1 MKINLLPRFPAGGR
15 AHIVAQTMKIMTRIL
30 LLLIVT
36 LSHVTADG
44 FSQKISFQA
53 KNVPLQTAMRNIE
66 QRTGYLFLYDE
77 LDLPAAKKVSVKL
90 KNGSIDELLSA
101 VFKDMPLSYKIFQR
115 NIVLKKVVKAPA
127 TEVVIPSRMPETQPV
142 IQLNQRGID
151 LLPVNADRTVRGRVS
166 DENGGPFPGVSIIV
180 KNTQTGTATDANGE
194 FRLSIP
200 ESLAGQGEL
209 VIVASFVGYKNQE
222 IVVGSRAELNFG
234 MTVDT
239 KALNDVVVVGY
250 GTQKQSSITGSV
262 ASLPMKNVAS
272 QPLTSLD
279 QALGGQIAGVNVA
292 QTKGAP
298 GGGVSVRVRG
308 TGSIGAGNEPL
319 YVIDGFP
326 VSSDFNSNFNPLS
339 SINPNDIE
347 SIEILKDASAAAI
360 YGSRGSNGVVLV
372 TTKHGKSGK
381 SVVQLDTYYGFQQVA
396 NKIDMLNARE
406 YAEYNTEARNNAW
419 VDRGGNAGDPNSARP
434 AALQIPEMFMNPQ
447 ALGKGT
453 DWQDE
458 VFRTAAIQN
467 HQLSVSGGN
476 DKTTFFMSG
485 AYFKQ
490 DGVVM
495 KTGFDRYSA
504 RVNLDHHISKHV
516 SVGMNLSPSFATS
529 RILPVEDQVFSGGI
543 LGSALSLP
551 PTVPVYNTD
560 GSFTTLLG
568 PSPYNI
574 GVIDNPVAIASKI
587 KDKRTVFRT
596 LGNVY
601 AEINLIDGLKFRTS
615 FGLDYSD
622 ARENA
627 YYPSDLGWSG
637 VPAPVQARA
646 IASTGRDLNWLNE
659 NILSYKKV
667 FNTKHELDVLA
678 GFTSQKAHGESAALN
693 ATNFPT
699 DLVPTLNA
707 GQVTGGGTYMSEWS
721 LLSLLARVNYTYSG
735 KYLFSATMRRDGSSR
750 FGARNKWGTFPS
762 ASVGWYISEENFMKS
777 QNVVTD
783 LKLRASYGLAGNNS
797 IGNYNHIGLLSNRR
811 YSFGAGTGALVYG
824 LYPSSISNEQLG
836 WEMMQQFDIG
846 VDFAL
851 LRNRLNLTID
861 FYNKNTTDLLLN
873 VPVPAS
879 TGYETAL
886 QNIGKLNNRGW
897 EFSINSKNLTGA
909 FKWSTA
915 FNISFNKNKVVKLG
929 PSGNPIISKS
939 PSFSPNTHITKI
951 GSPIGS
957 FWGYDAMGVYQSQED
972 VDNSPRVGGNSGSRP
987 GDLKFRDVDGDGAI
1001 TPSDVT
1007 IIGNNSPDFFY
1018 GITNNFSYGRFS
1030 LSILGDGVQGIQLLN
1045 GSRRNIGLVNGS
1057 YSRKD
1062 VLGRWQSPAQ
1072 PGDGRTPRANVAPTG
1087 GNVSYVSSLLV
1098 ENASFFRIRNINL
1111 RYNLPETLSKSVYLQ
1126 NAAVTLSVQN
1136 AFTFTPYRGYNPE
1149 QSLNGSSS
1157 LTPGVDFNGYP
1168 LARTFTLAL
1177 NLTF

>member
-1 MKINLLPRFPAGGR
+1 MKIKLLTRFPAGGR
-15 AHIVAQTMKIMTRIL
+15 AHFAAQILITMTRIM

-36 LSHVTADG
+36 LTHVAADG
-44 FSQKISFQA
+44 FSQKISFHARKQPIQQVL
-53 KNVPLQTAMRNIE
+53 KTIE
-66 QRTGYLFLYDE
+66 RQSGYLFLYDE
-77 LDLPAAKKVSVKL
+77 QDVPESRTVTARVRNASLDQVL
-90 KNGSIDELLSA
+90 ET
-101 VFKDMPLSYKIFQR
+101 VFRDMPVSYKIFQR
-115 NIVLKKVVKAPA
+115 NIVVKRMLKSA
-127 TEVVIPSRMPETQPV
+127 TPETAIPARAPELRQN
-142 IQLNQRGID
+142 ILLNR
-151 LLPVNADRTVRGRVS
+151 RTIEPLVPSFERIVKGKVT
-166 DENGGPFPGVSIIV
+166 DENGSPFPGVSIV
-180 KNTQTGTATDANGE
+180 VRNSQTGTATDANGE
-194 FRLSIP
+194 FRLSVP
-200 ESLAGQGEL
+200 DALAGEL

-222 IVVGSRAELNFG
+222 LVVGNSGEINFG

-239 KALNDVVVVGY
+239 KSLNDVVVVGY
-250 GTQKQSSITGSV
+250 GTQNKSSITGSV

-326 VSSDFNSNFNPLS
+326 VSNDFNSTFNPLS

-372 TTKHGKSGK
+372 TTKHGKAGK
-381 SVVQLDTYYGFQQVA
+381 TTVQLDTYYGVQQVA
-396 NKIDMLNARE
+396 SKIDMLNARE

-419 VDRGGNAGDPNSARP
+419 IDKGGKASDPNSLRP
-434 AALQIPEMFMNPQ
+434 AALQIPEMFMNPES
-447 ALGKGT
+447 LGKGT

-458 VFRTAAIQN
+458 VFRTAPIQN

-476 DKTTFFMSG
+476 DKTTFFLSG

-490 DGVVM
+490 DGIVM
-495 KTGFDRYSA
+495 NTGFERYSA
-504 RVNLDHHISKHV
+504 RVNLDHHISNNI
-516 SVGMNLSPSFATS
+516 SVGLNLSPSFATN
-529 RILPVEDQVFSGGI
+529 RMLPVEDQVFAGGI

-551 PTVPVYNTD
+551 PTVPVYNPD

-568 PSPYNI
+568 PSPNNV
-574 GVIDNPVAIASKI
+574 GVIDNPVAIASKV
-587 KDKRTVFRT
+587 KDKKTIFRT
-596 LGNVY
+596 LGNIY
-601 AEINLIDGLKFRTS
+601 AEIKIVDGLKFRTS

-622 ARENA
+622 ARGSA
-627 YYPSDLGWSG
+627 YFPSDLGSSG
-637 VPAPVQARA
+637 VPAPVQAKA
-646 IASTGRDLNWLNE
+646 TATNGRDLNWLNE
-659 NILSYKKV
+659 NILTYKKN
-667 FNTKHELDVLA
+667 FGTKHELDLLA
-678 GFTSQKAHGESAALN
+678 GFTSQKAHSEATSLS

-707 GQVTGGGTYMSEWS
+707 GQVTSGGTGVSEWS
-721 LLSLLARVNYTYSG
+721 LLSYLARANYTLAG
-735 KYLFSATMRRDGSSR
+735 KYLLSATMRRDGSSR

-762 ASVGWYISEENFMKS
+762 ASVGWYISEERFMKS
-777 QNVVTD
+777 QNAVTE
-783 LKLRASYGLAGNNS
+783 LKLRASYGLAGNNT
-797 IGNYNHIGLLSNRR
+797 IGNYNHIGLLSNKR
-811 YSFGAGTGALVYG
+811 YSFGAGTGSLAYG
-824 LYPSSISNEQLG
+824 LYPTSISNEQLG
-836 WEMMQQFDIG
+836 WEMMHQFDIG
-846 VDFAL
+846 VDFSI
-851 LRNRLNLTID
+851 LRNRLNFTID

-897 EFSINSKNLTGA
+897 EFSVNSKNLTGA

-915 FNISFNKNKVVKLG
+915 FNISFNKNKVVRLG
-929 PSGNPIISKS
+929 PSGNAIISKS
-939 PSFSPNTHITKI
+939 PSFSPNTHITRI

-957 FWGYDAMGVYQSQED
+957 FWGYEAVGVYQSQED
-972 VDNSPRVGGNSGSRP
+972 VDNSPVVQGTAGSHP
-987 GDLKFRDVDGDGAI
+987 GDLKFRDIDGDGII

-1007 IIGNNSPDFFY
+1007 IIGDNSPDFFY
-1018 GITNNFSYGRFS
+1018 GITNNFSYGRFN
-1030 LSILGDGVQGIQLLN
+1030 LSILADGVQGIQLLN

-1062 VLGRWQSPAQ
+1062 VLGRWQSPEN
-1072 PGDGRTPRANVAPTG
+1072 PGDGHTPRANVAATG

-1098 ENASFFRIRNINL
+1098 EDASFFRIRNINL
-1111 RYNLPETLSKSVYLQ
+1111 RYSLPEKISKAVFLQ
-1126 NAAVTLSVQN
+1126 NASVSLSVQN
-1136 AFTFTPYRGYNPE
+1136 AFTFTKYMGYNPE
-1149 QSLNGSSS
+1149 QSLNGSSA

-1168 LARTFTLAL
+1168 LARTYTLGL

>member
-1 MKINLLPRFPAGGR
+1 MKINPFPRRKVGER
-15 AHIVAQTMKIMTRIL
+15 AHFAAQILITMTRIM
-30 LLLIVT
+30 LLLIIT
-36 LSHVTADG
+36 LTHVTGEG
-44 FSQKISFQA
+44 FSQKISFHA
-53 KNVPLQTAMRNIE
+53 KNVPLQSVIRTIE
-66 QRTGYLFLYDE
+66 QQTGYLFLYDE
-77 LDLPAAKKVSVKL
+77 LDLPESRTVSVKV
-90 KNGSIDELLSA
+90 KNASIDQVLQT

-115 NIVLKKVVKAPA
+115 NIVLKKITKNAPH
-127 TEVVIPSRMPETQPV
+127 EPILPSRTPGSGPG
-142 IQLNQRGID
+142 ILLNQRSIE
-151 LLPVNADRTVRGRVS
+151 LLPASTERMVRGKVT
-166 DENGGPFPGVSIIV
+166 DENGNPFPGVSIVV
-180 KNTQTGTATDANGE
+180 KNSQTGTATDANGE
-194 FRLSIP
+194 FRLSVP
-200 ESLAGQGEL
+200 DALATPGEL

-222 IVVGSRAELNFG
+222 IVVGSKHELNFG

-250 GTQKQSSITGSV
+250 GTQNKSSITGSV
-262 ASLPMKNVAS
+262 ASLPMKNVAN

-279 QALGGQIAGVNVA
+279 QAMGGQIAGVNVA

-326 VSSDFNSNFNPLS
+326 VSADFSSTFNPLS

-372 TTKHGKSGK
+372 TTKHGKAGK
-381 SVVQLDTYYGFQQVA
+381 STVQLDTYYGFQQVA

-406 YAEYNTEARNNAW
+406 YAEFNIEARNNAW
-419 VDRGGNAGDPNSARP
+419 MDKGGKASDPNSVRP
-434 AALQIPEMFMNPQ
+434 AALQIPEMFMNPEK
-447 ALGKGT
+447 LGKGT

-458 VFRTAAIQN
+458 VFRTAPIQN

-476 DKTTFFMSG
+476 EKTTFFMSG

-490 DGVVM
+490 DGIVM
-495 KTGFDRYSA
+495 NTGFERYSA
-504 RVNLDHHISKHV
+504 RVNLDHHV
-516 SVGMNLSPSFATS
+516 SRNVSIGLNLSPSFAS
-529 RILPVEDQVFSGGI
+529 NKLLPVEDQVFSGGI
-543 LGSALSLP
+543 LGSALSMP
-551 PTVPVYNTD
+551 PTVPVYNPD

-574 GVIDNPVAIASKI
+574 GVIDNPVAIASKV

-596 LGNVY
+596 LGNIY
-601 AEINLIDGLKFRTS
+601 AEVSILDGLKFRTS

-622 ARENA
+622 GRQNT
-627 YYPSDLGWSG
+627 YYPSNLGWNG

-646 IASTGRDLNWLNE
+646 SANTGRDLNWLNE
-659 NILSYKKV
+659 NILTYKKT
-667 FNTKHELDVLA
+667 FNEKHEFDLLA
-678 GFTSQKAHGESAALN
+678 GFTSQKARYEAASLS

-707 GQVTGGGTYMSEWS
+707 GQVTGGGTGVSEWS
-721 LLSLLARVNYTYSG
+721 LLSLLARVNYTFGG

-762 ASVGWYISEENFMKS
+762 ASVGWYISEEGFMKS
-777 QNVVTD
+777 QNAVTD
-783 LKLRASYGLAGNNS
+783 LKLRASYGLAGNNT

-811 YSFGAGTGALVYG
+811 YSYGVGTGSLAYG

-836 WEMMQQFDIG
+836 WEVMHQFDIG
-846 VDFAL
+846 VDFAV
-851 LRNRLNLTID
+851 LRNRVNFTVD

-897 EFSINSKNLTGA
+897 EFSVNSKNLTGA

-929 PSGNPIISKS
+929 PSGNAIISKS
-939 PSFSPNTHITKI
+939 PSFSPNTHITRI

-957 FWGYDAMGVYQSQED
+957 FWGYEAIGVYQSQED
-972 VDNSPRVGGNSGSRP
+972 VNNSPAVKGGAGSRP
-987 GDLKFRDVDGDGAI
+987 GDLKFRDIDGDGTI

-1007 IIGNNSPDFFY
+1007 VIGDNSPDFFY
-1018 GITNNFSYGRFS
+1018 GITNNFSYGRLS
-1030 LSILGDGVQGIQLLN
+1030 LSILADGVQGIQLLN

-1062 VLGRWQSPAQ
+1062 VLGRWQSPEN
-1072 PGDGRTPRANVAPTG
+1072 PGDGRTPRANVVATG

-1111 RYNLPETLSKSVYLQ
+1111 RYNLPEKLSKALYLQ
-1126 NAAVTLSVQN
+1126 NAGVSLSVQN

-1168 LARTFTLAL
+1168 LARTYTLGL

>member
-1 MKINLLPRFPAGGR
+1 MKIKLLTRFPAGGR
-15 AHIVAQTMKIMTRIL
+15 AHFAAQILITMTRIM

-36 LSHVTADG
+36 LTHVAADG
-44 FSQKISFQA
+44 FSQKISFHARKQPIQQVL
-53 KNVPLQTAMRNIE
+53 KTIE
-66 QRTGYLFLYDE
+66 RQSGYLFLYDE
-77 LDLPAAKKVSVKL
+77 QDVPESRTVTARVRNASLDQVL
-90 KNGSIDELLSA
+90 ET
-101 VFKDMPLSYKIFQR
+101 VFRDMPVSYKIFQR
-115 NIVLKKVVKAPA
+115 NIVVKRIVKNATPETAIPAKAPELRQNILLNRR
-127 TEVVIPSRMPETQPV
+127 TIEPLVPSFERIVKGKVT
-142 IQLNQRGID
+142 
-151 LLPVNADRTVRGRVS
+151 
-166 DENGGPFPGVSIIV
+166 DENGSPFPGVSIV
-180 KNTQTGTATDANGE
+180 VRNSQTGTATDANGE
-194 FRLSIP
+194 FRLSVP
-200 ESLAGQGEL
+200 DALAGEL

-222 IVVGSRAELNFG
+222 LVVGNSGEINFG

-239 KALNDVVVVGY
+239 KSLNDVVVVGY
-250 GTQKQSSITGSV
+250 GTQNKSSITGSV

-326 VSSDFNSNFNPLS
+326 VSNDFNSTFNPLS

-372 TTKHGKSGK
+372 TTKHGKAGK
-381 SVVQLDTYYGFQQVA
+381 TTVQLDTYYGVQQVA
-396 NKIDMLNARE
+396 SKIDMLNARE

-419 VDRGGNAGDPNSARP
+419 IDKGGKASDPNSLRP
-434 AALQIPEMFMNPQ
+434 AALQIPEMFMNPGS
-447 ALGKGT
+447 LGKGT

-458 VFRTAAIQN
+458 VFRTAPIQN

-476 DKTTFFMSG
+476 DKTTFFLSG

-490 DGVVM
+490 DGIVM
-495 KTGFDRYSA
+495 NTGFERYSA
-504 RVNLDHHISKHV
+504 RVNLDHHISNNI
-516 SVGMNLSPSFATS
+516 SVGLNLSPSFATN
-529 RILPVEDQVFSGGI
+529 RMLPVEDQVFAGGI

-551 PTVPVYNTD
+551 PTVPVYNPD

-568 PSPYNI
+568 PSPNNV
-574 GVIDNPVAIASKI
+574 GVIDNPVAIASKV
-587 KDKRTVFRT
+587 KDKKTIFRT
-596 LGNVY
+596 LGNIY
-601 AEINLIDGLKFRTS
+601 AEIKIVDGLKFRTS

-622 ARENA
+622 ARGSA
-627 YYPSDLGWSG
+627 YFPSDLGSSG
-637 VPAPVQARA
+637 VPAPVQAKA
-646 IASTGRDLNWLNE
+646 TATNGRDLNWLNE
-659 NILSYKKV
+659 NILTYKKN
-667 FNTKHELDVLA
+667 FGTKHELDLLA
-678 GFTSQKAHGESAALN
+678 GFTSQKAHSEATSLS

-707 GQVTGGGTYMSEWS
+707 GQVTSGGTGVSEWS
-721 LLSLLARVNYTYSG
+721 LLSYLARANYTLAG
-735 KYLFSATMRRDGSSR
+735 KYLLSATMRRDGSSR

-762 ASVGWYISEENFMKS
+762 ASVGWYISEERFMKS
-777 QNVVTD
+777 QNAVTE
-783 LKLRASYGLAGNNS
+783 LKLRASYGLAGNNT
-797 IGNYNHIGLLSNRR
+797 IGNYNHIGLLSNKR
-811 YSFGAGTGALVYG
+811 YSFGAGTGSLAYG
-824 LYPSSISNEQLG
+824 LYPTSISNEQLG
-836 WEMMQQFDIG
+836 WEMMHQFDIG
-846 VDFAL
+846 VDFSI
-851 LRNRLNLTID
+851 LRNRLNFTID

-897 EFSINSKNLTGA
+897 EFSVNSKNLTGA

-915 FNISFNKNKVVKLG
+915 FNISFNKNKVVRLG
-929 PSGNPIISKS
+929 PSGNAIISKS
-939 PSFSPNTHITKI
+939 PSFSPNTHITRI

-957 FWGYDAMGVYQSQED
+957 FWGYEAVGVYQSQED
-972 VDNSPRVGGNSGSRP
+972 VDNSPVVQGTAGSHP
-987 GDLKFRDVDGDGAI
+987 GDLKFRDIDGDGII

-1007 IIGNNSPDFFY
+1007 IIGDNSPDFFY
-1018 GITNNFSYGRFS
+1018 GITNNFSYGRFN
-1030 LSILGDGVQGIQLLN
+1030 LSILADGVQGIQLLN

-1062 VLGRWQSPAQ
+1062 VLGRWQSPEN
-1072 PGDGRTPRANVAPTG
+1072 PGDGHTPRANVAATG

-1098 ENASFFRIRNINL
+1098 EDASFFRIRNINL
-1111 RYNLPETLSKSVYLQ
+1111 RYSLPEKISKAVFLQ
-1126 NAAVTLSVQN
+1126 NASVSLSVQN
-1136 AFTFTPYRGYNPE
+1136 AFTFTKYMGYNPE
-1149 QSLNGSSS
+1149 QSLNGSSA

-1168 LARTFTLAL
+1168 LARTYTLGL